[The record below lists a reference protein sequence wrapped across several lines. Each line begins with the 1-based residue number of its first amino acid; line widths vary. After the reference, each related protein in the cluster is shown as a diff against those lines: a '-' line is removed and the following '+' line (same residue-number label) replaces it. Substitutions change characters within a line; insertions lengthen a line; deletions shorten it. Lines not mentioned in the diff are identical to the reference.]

1 MKSYFD
7 SPKGLWSWL
16 ITTDHK
22 KIAWLYL
29 VSITLF
35 FLVGAL
41 AAGIMRLELM
51 TAKGDIVSADV
62 YNRLFSIHGITMIW
76 FFLVPS
82 IPSVLG
88 NFLLPLMIGAHDVAY
103 PRLNLASWYVYMFAG
118 VFALWAIIDGGV
130 DTGWTFYTPYSTMF
144 SNSHVLLAATG
155 VFIAGFSSIFTGINF
170 IATIHKLRHKE
181 MTWFKMPLFVWSM
194 YATSIIMVLATP
206 VLATALFLIS
216 LERIFG
222 VGIFNPALGGDPLL
236 FQHIFWFYSHPAV
249 YIMILPSMGVVSEII
264 SCFSRRR
271 IFGYKFIAYA
281 TMAIAL
287 FGFLVWGHHMFVSGQ
302 SSYANM
308 IFSFLSFLVAVPSA
322 VKVFSWLTTL
332 YKSKIYLRTPMIY
345 ALGFISLFV
354 IGGLTGLHLS
364 SLSIDMHVHDTYFVV
379 AHFHYIMVG
388 GAVMGYLGAIHFW
401 WPKMTGRSYSE
412 KWGRF
417 SAIIIIFGFNITFFP
432 HFILGYLGMPRRFHS
447 YEVEYEFLN
456 LLSTSGL
463 ILLGIGYFFPIVYL
477 GASLFKKEE
486 HAPDNYWNAAGL
498 EWMTSS
504 PPPEENFHTIPEHV
518 PEAYNYDELPDLP
531 RHS

>member
-1 MKSYFD
+1 M
-7 SPKGLWSWL
+7 
-16 ITTDHK
+16 
-22 KIAWLYL
+22 
-29 VSITLF
+29 
-35 FLVGAL
+35 
-41 AAGIMRLELM
+41 
-51 TAKGDIVSADV
+51 
-62 YNRLFSIHGITMIW
+62 
-76 FFLVPS
+76 
-82 IPSVLG
+82 
-88 NFLLPLMIGAHDVAY
+88 
-103 PRLNLASWYVYMFAG
+103 
-118 VFALWAIIDGGV
+118 
-130 DTGWTFYTPYSTMF
+130 
-144 SNSHVLLAATG
+144 
-155 VFIAGFSSIFTGINF
+155 
-170 IATIHKLRHKE
+170 
-181 MTWFKMPLFVWSM
+181 
-194 YATSIIMVLATP
+194 
-206 VLATALFLIS
+206 
-216 LERIFG
+216 
-222 VGIFNPALGGDPLL
+222 GIFNPALGGDPLL

-332 YKSKIYLRTPMIY
+332 YKSKIYLKTPMIY

-354 IGGLTGLHLS
+354 VGGLTGLHLS

-401 WPKMTGRSYSE
+401 WPKMTGKSYSE

-417 SAIIIIFGFNITFFP
+417 SAIIIILGFNITFFP

-456 LLSTSGL
+456 QLSTSGL

-477 GASLFKKEE
+477 GASLFKKED
-486 HAPDNYWNAAGL
+486 APPDNYWNAAGL
-498 EWMTSS
+498 EWRTSS
-504 PPPEENFHTIPEHV
+504 PPPEENFHHVPEHV

-531 RHS
+531 ERS